1 MNLIR
6 MKNAAS
12 SRRSLSQIEGQLSHG
27 QPHCNGSSIDS
38 PLKLFSKAKNKINKI
53 FQEIG
58 VYLGEASSFLQE
70 KCFVS
75 EKLANE
81 IDKYSEEVKTYL
93 EQVAGIAKVLRRDS
107 MKVAFFGRT
116 SNGKSTV
123 INALLRDRILPSGI
137 GHTTSCFFSVNGT
150 EVETPYV
157 LTPGSDEKKNIQSLS
172 QLAHELCQ
180 EKLDPSSLIQVNWP
194 RAKCA
199 LLRNDIVLLD
209 SPGIDVSPDL
219 DSWID
224 NYCLDADVFVLV
236 ANSESTLMVTEKKFF
251 NKVNQ
256 KLSRPNIFILNNRW
270 DASAF
275 EPEFMMAVKNQH
287 MERTVGFLVNEL
299 KCIDQCEAE
308 NRVFFVSAKEV
319 LTKRMQE
326 NQGMRD
332 TGAAIH
338 AEGFQERLME
348 FEHFERKFEECISKS
363 AIQTKFESHVVQG
376 MQTTKFV
383 REIMEKIEAK
393 SKVERQKCIE
403 AKCSWEERLAI
414 MKDKLDVISHE
425 FKNKIKEIKEE
436 VELQVATA
444 MNDEIKRLGILVNQF
459 DHPFHAH
466 STVIE
471 IYKRDLVTHI
481 ANGLGR
487 NLTARCGLALSQSI
501 DETKQSMTD
510 QLASLLP
517 PEDRHEVMTMS
528 DSRHEFEVSYQLDI
542 PNICSDFKE
551 DLEFHFSHWLQTML
565 RKLWGPSTS
574 RSGQSRSSTE
584 LDEGETTASRSDE
597 VLKDH
602 ELTLAVIRN
611 IASLTSHSA
620 TGIVVVGGLVWNNVG
635 WKLIVGCG
643 GLYGSLY
650 IIGGSQWTNYA
661 KEKAFKNQFVEYM
674 ANRRQS
680 VVSMTSSNCSQQV
693 MSELSSTF
701 VQLCYKVDAAKKK
714 VENEISKLSE
724 DITEL
729 EDIESQAHLF
739 GNKARRLEDQLKNF
753 IQEFGLL

>member
-75 EKLANE
+75 EKLASE

-93 EQVAGIAKVLRRDS
+93 EQVAGIAKVLSRDS

-123 INALLRDRILPSGI
+123 INAMLRDRILPSGI

-199 LLRNDIVLLD
+199 LLRNDIVLVD

-326 NQGMRD
+326 NQGMCD
-332 TGAAIH
+332 TGVAIH

-363 AIQTKFESHVVQG
+363 AIQSKVESHAVQG

-436 VELQVATA
+436 VVLQVATA
-444 MNDEIKRLGILVNQF
+444 MNDEIKLLGILVNQF

-466 STVIE
+466 STFIE
-471 IYKRDLVTHI
+471 TYKRDLVTHI
-481 ANGLGR
+481 ADDLGR
-487 NLTARCGLALSQSI
+487 NLTERCGLALSQSYNK
-501 DETKQSMTD
+501 TKQSMTD

-517 PEDRHEVMTMS
+517 PEDRHEVKTIL

-574 RSGQSRSSTE
+574 RSGQRSSTE
-584 LDEGETTASRSDE
+584 LDEGETTASRSNE
-597 VLKDH
+597 VLKDD
-602 ELTLAVIRN
+602 ELKLAVIQN
-611 IASLTSHSA
+611 IASHSA
-620 TGIVVVGGLVWNNVG
+620 TGIVVVGGLVWNNVVA
-635 WKLIVGCG
+635 KLIVGCG

-650 IIGGSQWTNYA
+650 ITGGLRLTNYA
-661 KEKAFKNQFVEYM
+661 KEKAFKNQFVAYT
-674 ANRRQS
+674 ANRLQL
-680 VVSMTSSNCSQQV
+680 VVSMTSSNCIQQV
-693 MSELSSTF
+693 MRELSSTIA
-701 VQLCYKVDAAKKK
+701 QLCYKVDAEKKK
-714 VENEISKLSE
+714 VENEISKLSA

-729 EDIESQAHLF
+729 EKIESQAHLF
-739 GNKARRLEDQLKNF
+739 GKNAQCLEDQLSSF
-753 IQEFGLL
+753 IGEYGLSQSKM